1 MKIILSALCIIVL
14 FYIIVFFKRKS
25 ANYYQIINKLDNELE
40 KNKTKIKS
48 NNKIIEEL
56 DKQISKYDWK

>member
-1 MKIILSALCIIVL
+1 MKIILSALCIIGL
-14 FYIIVFFKRKS
+14 FKRKS
-25 ANYYQIINKLDNELE
+25 AKYYQIINKIDNELE

-56 DKQISKYDWK
+56 DKQISKYDRK

>member
-1 MKIILSALCIIVL
+1 MKIILSALCIIGL

-56 DKQISKYDWK
+56 DKQISKYDRK

>member
-1 MKIILSALCIIVL
+1 MKIILSALCIIGL

-25 ANYYQIINKLDNELE
+25 VNYYQIINKLDNELE
-40 KNKTKIKS
+40 KNKTKTKS

-56 DKQISKYDWK
+56 DKQISKYDRK

>member
-1 MKIILSALCIIVL
+1 MKIILSALCIIGL

-25 ANYYQIINKLDNELE
+25 TNYYQIINKLDNELE

-56 DKQISKYDWK
+56 DKQISKYD

>member
-56 DKQISKYDWK
+56 DKQISKYD

>member
-1 MKIILSALCIIVL
+1 MKIILSALCIIGL

-25 ANYYQIINKLDNELE
+25 VNYYQIINKLDNELE

-56 DKQISKYDWK
+56 DKQISKYDRK

>member
-1 MKIILSALCIIVL
+1 MKIILSALCIIGL
-14 FYIIVFFKRKS
+14 FYIIVFFKRKNT
-25 ANYYQIINKLDNELE
+25 NYYQIINKLDNELE

-56 DKQISKYDWK
+56 DKQISKYDRK